1 MRIVAGA
8 QAQRV
13 RWAAPARTWV
23 LAAALA
29 MITSAAPLR
38 ADTRGFVIAGL
49 YTATYPHKQNCRNGA
64 KSPPEVEEFVLM
76 GMGYSRDEISDIR
89 LNQKDRAGTPREEIM
104 RRRGIN
110 GSSVDVGSDPARSA
124 DPGFELMNG
133 PFAPGFDLDGNPAT
147 GFTDPYTGQRG
158 ADHQVLRA
166 LGCFGTW
173 DVAWPVKPFT
183 DEVAWDVML
192 DTLPAWLISVSGED
206 LQRDGEIELRFATA
220 TQHPRRN
227 ASGGTLADAT
237 FVIQPG
243 SRSFGTF
250 RGRIR
255 DGVITL
261 DPGELELE
269 GEIPYFPVLRLKDA
283 RAYFRLMPDGS
294 MDGFIGGYQ
303 PWIDIVYYAA
313 TNAGLQADTAGIYH
327 NLKKVADAGP
337 DPRTGENTL
346 VSVTYRVLAVPAFL
360 ATLDRKLLARGGGI
374 PRPGEPLLPL
384 AEAVPPPSP
393 PRAAESRR
401 GPAIP

>member
-1 MRIVAGA
+1 MSIDTAA
-8 QAQRV
+8 QAGRV
-13 RWAAPARTWV
+13 LQLAFPRVCAGVLTLALVAFMPMAPV
-23 LAAALA
+23 
-29 MITSAAPLR
+29 R
-38 ADTRGFVIAGL
+38 AETRGFVIAGL
-49 YTATYPHKQNCRNGA
+49 YTATHPHRENCRNGA
-64 KSPPEVEEFVLM
+64 KSPPEVQEFVLM
-76 GMGYSRDEISDIR
+76 GMGYSREEISYIR
-89 LNQKDRAGTPREEIM
+89 LNKKDRAGAPLEEIVL
-104 RRRGIN
+104 RRGIN
-110 GSSVDVGSDPARSA
+110 GASVDVDSDPARSA

-133 PFAPGFDLDGNPAT
+133 PFAPGFDLDADPAT
-147 GFTDPYTGQRG
+147 GFIDPYTGQRG
-158 ADHQVLRA
+158 VDHQVLRA

-227 ASGGTLADAT
+227 ANGGALADAT

-255 DGVITL
+255 DGLVTL
-261 DPGELELE
+261 DQGELELE
-269 GEIPYFPVLRLKDA
+269 GEIPYFPVLRLKNA
-283 RAYFRLMPDGS
+283 RAYFRLLPDGS
-294 MDGFIGGYQ
+294 MDGLIGGYQ

-327 NLKKVADAGP
+327 NLRKVADAGP
-337 DPRTGENTL
+337 DPKTGENTL

-360 ATLDRKLLARGGGI
+360 ATLDGKLLASGGGI
-374 PRPGEPLLPL
+374 PRAGEALVPLDAAVSP
-384 AEAVPPPSP
+384 AVEA
-393 PRAAESRR
+393 R
-401 GPAIP
+401 